1 VFENEGWQVALKRS
15 SRRLVGGRGLG
26 GVRWSGDQASI
37 RSAAMLG
44 FDVPMESFVAF
55 ILASI
60 AMKSRFLEEKY
71 LHLVFEASL
80 VLKAVFAVA
89 EILAGIGAY
98 FVTQQF
104 LFRLVERMTRE
115 ERLEDP
121 RDFIANYL
129 FQSAQHFSV
138 STRRFTAV
146 YLLSHGVIKLWL
158 IIGLLR
164 QRLWYYPVAIAIFS
178 LFIAYQLYRYSLT
191 HSLWLLLITVVDVV
205 VIVLTWHEYRYLRAQ
220 ASP

>member
-1 VFENEGWQVALKRS
+1 
-15 SRRLVGGRGLG
+15 
-26 GVRWSGDQASI
+26 
-37 RSAAMLG
+37 
-44 FDVPMESFVAF
+44 
-55 ILASI
+55 
-60 AMKSRFLEEKY
+60 MKSHFLEEKY
-71 LHLVFEASL
+71 LHRVFEVSL

-89 EILAGIGAY
+89 EILAGIAAY

-115 ERLEDP
+115 ELLEDP

-138 STRRFTAV
+138 SARNFTAA

-164 QRLWYYPVAIAIFS
+164 QKHGYYPVAMAIFG
-178 LFIAYQLYRYSLT
+178 LFIVYQLYRLSLT
-191 HSLWLLLITVVDVV
+191 HSLWLLVITAVDVL
-205 VIVLTWHEYRYLRAQ
+205 VIGLTWHEYRYLRARVSQ
-220 ASP
+220 GAR

>member
-1 VFENEGWQVALKRS
+1 
-15 SRRLVGGRGLG
+15 
-26 GVRWSGDQASI
+26 
-37 RSAAMLG
+37 
-44 FDVPMESFVAF
+44 
-55 ILASI
+55 
-60 AMKSRFLEEKY
+60 MKSQFLEEKY
-71 LHLVFEASL
+71 LHRVFEVSL

-89 EILAGIGAY
+89 EILAGIAAY

-115 ERLEDP
+115 ELLEDP

-138 STRRFTAV
+138 SARNFTAV

-164 QRLWYYPVAIAIFS
+164 QKHGYYPVAMAIFG
-178 LFIAYQLYRYSLT
+178 LFIVYQLYRLSLT
-191 HSLWLLLITVVDVV
+191 HSLWLLVITAVDVL
-205 VIVLTWHEYRYLRAQ
+205 VIGLTWHEYRYLRARVSQ
-220 ASP
+220 RAR

>member
-1 VFENEGWQVALKRS
+1 
-15 SRRLVGGRGLG
+15 
-26 GVRWSGDQASI
+26 
-37 RSAAMLG
+37 
-44 FDVPMESFVAF
+44 
-55 ILASI
+55 
-60 AMKSRFLEEKY
+60 MKSQFLEEKY
-71 LHLVFEASL
+71 LHRVFEVSL

-89 EILAGIGAY
+89 EILAGIAAY

-115 ERLEDP
+115 ELLEDP

-138 STRRFTAV
+138 SARNFTAA

-164 QRLWYYPVAIAIFS
+164 QKHGYYPVAMAIFG
-178 LFIAYQLYRYSLT
+178 LFIVYQLYRLSLT
-191 HSLWLLLITVVDVV
+191 HSLWLLVITAVDVL
-205 VIVLTWHEYRYLRAQ
+205 VIGLTWHEYRYLRARVSQ
-220 ASP
+220 RAR